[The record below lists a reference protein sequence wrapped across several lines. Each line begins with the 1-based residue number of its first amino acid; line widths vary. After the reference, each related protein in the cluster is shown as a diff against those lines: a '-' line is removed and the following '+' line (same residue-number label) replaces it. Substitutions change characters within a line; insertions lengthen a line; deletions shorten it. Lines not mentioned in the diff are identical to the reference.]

1 MNNYEG
7 QKLFYTV
14 PELHK
19 VLGGIVSKAYL
30 YTMIQRGEIVTKRL
44 GGKIVIPATWVD
56 KYIADMTALPD
67 VPTTGTQ
74 KGA

>member
-1 MNNYEG
+1 MESYEG
-7 QKLFYTV
+7 KKLFYTV
-14 PELHK
+14 PELHR

-30 YTMIQRGEIVTKRL
+30 YTMINRGQIVTKRL

-56 KYIADMTALPD
+56 RYIADMMALPD
-67 VPTTGTQ
+67 DTSTQ